1 MGPASLNK
9 KVDFFNK
16 KNIILLIA
24 VLIVLGIGYKIYTS
38 GQAKPNQ
45 LKFEEPKVM
54 VSEAVM
60 GPVVQYINAVGTLR
74 PYDSVIIKSEVDA
87 RIDKISF
94 SEGAMVS
101 KDDVLIELDKSK
113 AYASLKE
120 AEAQYRKAM
129 SEFEPM
135 DKLANKGVVPK
146 ITRDTKKAELDMCAA
161 RVALYKSVLEKHTIK
176 APFGGVVGLKEISS
190 GEFVTPGKELVKIV
204 DCHPLK
210 VDFKVPEISVSHV
223 YVGQKIKVLVGE
235 ASDEYDAVII
245 AIDPESDKITH
256 SFDIRAILDVPEET
270 ALNSKILKPGIYV
283 KVRIACDEYQQ
294 GVLIPESAIEKIG
307 DEDTVFRVVE
317 GRAVRT
323 LITSGIRRDGNV
335 EIITGLNEGDM
346 VVTSGQQNVLDG
358 REVSILNNFST
369 SDVVK
374 ALSEQAKHQAVAKIL
389 KK

>member
-270 ALNSKILKPGIYV
+270 ALNSKNLKPGIYV

>member
-24 VLIVLGIGYKIYTS
+24 VLIVLGIGYKIYIS

>member
-1 MGPASLNK
+1 MRLSSLNK

-16 KNIILLIA
+16 KNIIFLIA

-307 DEDTVFRVVE
+307 DEDTVFRIVE

-323 LITSGIRRDGNV
+323 LITSGIKRNGNV

-374 ALSEQAKHQAVAKIL
+374 ALSEQAKHRAVAKIL